1 MYSKFILHNFARI
14 QKVSNG
20 HGGDGQN
27 RTDPI
32 FPYEGNAQTFYAT
45 SPKLKSTLTNSTPK
59 NIEHNTQQ
67 CFKIIILSHN

>member
-45 SPKLKSTLTNSTPK
+45 SPKILVREEGFEPTLYW
-59 NIEHNTQQ
+59 
-67 CFKIIILSHN
+67 F